1 MELTSI
7 TPGPE
12 ALRAL
17 SHPVRLRMLGLLR
30 MDGPSTAS
38 ALATRLGLNSGATS
52 YHLRQLAQH
61 GFVVDAEERG
71 NGRDRWWRAA
81 HQSTRVPTDDAAPD
95 AVTDRDTNDAFLQA
109 VAIVRTE
116 QLQQAVEERPLLPAE
131 WRAASTF
138 SDWGLVLTPSRAR
151 ELMQAMSAV
160 VAGWEEDD
168 EDAEGA
174 APFVVALTTHPRPGA
189 VSAPPSDLPS
199 GLSSGSEADRGA
211 DGD

>member
-17 SHPVRLRMLGLLR
+17 SHPVRLRLLGLLR

-38 ALATRLGLNSGATS
+38 ALAARLGLNSGATS

-61 GFVVDAEERG
+61 GFVVDDEERG

-81 HQSTRVPTDDAAPD
+81 HQATRVPTGDPRDPGNPAPAA
-95 AVTDRDTNDAFLQA
+95 AADRDTTDAFVQA
-109 VAIVRTE
+109 VAVVRTE
-116 QLQQAVEERPLLPAE
+116 QLQRAVEERPLLPEE

-138 SDWGLVLTPSRAR
+138 SDWGLRLTPTRAR
-151 ELMQAMSAV
+151 ELVRV
-160 VAGWEEDD
+160 VSELIEGWD
-168 EDAEGA
+168 EDEETAEDA
-174 APFVVALTTHPRPGA
+174 APFTVALTAHPRPGT
-189 VSAPPSDLPS
+189 VV
-199 GLSSGSEADRGA
+199 ADPDDDTAGA
-211 DGD
+211 TP